1 MDDREDELIYHL
13 SRKLKAGDIG
23 RRQFL
28 YALSVL
34 GLSVGLAE
42 ILAACATGPQE
53 QGAAGSVRFLVAESF
68 WANWHPYLHTAQ
80 VQRRLEQ
87 QIFDH
92 LVEIESNDFSKY
104 SPGLAKSWKQ
114 LNDTTLEVALQQGV
128 KFHKGQD
135 FTADDVK
142 ASVELATGASAETEN
157 MSTAGR
163 FVPTTV
169 DVVDKHT
176 ARLKTKTPFA
186 PLLNEL
192 SILPI
197 LSAADIKSG
206 TAALKAGPNGTGPFK
221 LVTDEKDKKTMEAF
235 SAYWRGS
242 PKIKTLVWE
251 FIQDSQTRLN
261 ALLAGQA
268 QAIDRVPPEQVQV
281 IKNSSQV
288 SLLSATGLE
297 NVNLWMRQ
305 DPPAPWDNP
314 KVREAVAWSIDR
326 ESLVKNLV
334 GGASEVAKTFL
345 PNHAAFAVPQS
356 PNYTFDPEKAKAA
369 IAASGFTGQTPEFVL
384 WGTTG
389 FLPRSKEVVEAIAD
403 SLQKAGFRPKV
414 TITDV
419 AGIIDALFGK
429 DRTKGLMFHLS
440 WSSTGDPHAALS
452 LLYHSPGAWSG
463 AHDPKIDSWLDRG
476 AATLQPDARAK
487 IYADLQQYLWKMLPH
502 IPLYN
507 SDFTIAHSKSLSG
520 IRALP
525 NFMTYF
531 YPASFNG

>member
-1 MDDREDELIYHL
+1 MDYREDELIYHL
-13 SRKLKAGDIG
+13 SRKLNAGDIG

-42 ILAACATGPQE
+42 ILAACTIGPQA

-142 ASVELATGASAETEN
+142 ASVGLATGASAETEK

-169 DVVDKHT
+169 DVVDKYT

-197 LSAADIKSG
+197 LSAADINSG

-235 SAYWRGS
+235 SAYWRA
-242 PKIKTLVWE
+242 
-251 FIQDSQTRLN
+251 QDQD
-261 ALLAGQA
+261 AGLG
-268 QAIDRVPPEQVQV
+268 V
-281 IKNSSQV
+281 
-288 SLLSATGLE
+288 
-297 NVNLWMRQ
+297 
-305 DPPAPWDNP
+305 
-314 KVREAVAWSIDR
+314 
-326 ESLVKNLV
+326 
-334 GGASEVAKTFL
+334 
-345 PNHAAFAVPQS
+345 H
-356 PNYTFDPEKAKAA
+356 
-369 IAASGFTGQTPEFVL
+369 SG
-384 WGTTG
+384 
-389 FLPRSKEVVEAIAD
+389 
-403 SLQKAGFRPKV
+403 
-414 TITDV
+414 
-419 AGIIDALFGK
+419 
-429 DRTKGLMFHLS
+429 
-440 WSSTGDPHAALS
+440 
-452 LLYHSPGAWSG
+452 
-463 AHDPKIDSWLDRG
+463 
-476 AATLQPDARAK
+476 
-487 IYADLQQYLWKMLPH
+487 
-502 IPLYN
+502 
-507 SDFTIAHSKSLSG
+507 
-520 IRALP
+520 
-525 NFMTYF
+525 
-531 YPASFNG
+531 